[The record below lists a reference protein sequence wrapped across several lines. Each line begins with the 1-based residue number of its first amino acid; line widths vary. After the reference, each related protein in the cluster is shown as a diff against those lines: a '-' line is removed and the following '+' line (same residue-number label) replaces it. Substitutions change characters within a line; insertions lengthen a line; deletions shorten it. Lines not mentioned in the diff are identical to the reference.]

1 MRARERATEATIVVV
16 VSVVIVGTS
25 TSFDDD
31 RGVRGDAE
39 TTREDDRDRALA
51 FGARTR
57 VEAIVANGM
66 TTSDE

>member
-1 MRARERATEATIVVV
+1 VRARERATDATIVVV
-16 VSVVIVGTS
+16 ASVVIAGTS
-25 TSFDDD
+25 TSFDDA
-31 RGVRGDAE
+31 RGEDDAE

-57 VEAIVANGM
+57 VGAIVANGM

>member
-1 MRARERATEATIVVV
+1 MRARERATEATIVCLVV
-16 VSVVIVGTS
+16 GVIAQRS

-31 RGVRGDAE
+31 RADTDAE

>member
-31 RGVRGDAE
+31 RGDTDAE
-39 TTREDDRDRALA
+39 TTREDGRARALA

-57 VEAIVANGM
+57 VGAIVANGM

>member
-16 VSVVIVGTS
+16 VIVVIVGT
-25 TSFDDD
+25 FDDD

-39 TTREDDRDRALA
+39 TTREGDRDRALA

-57 VEAIVANGM
+57 VGAIVANGM